1 MAAALFNGIMLK
13 RYAPTHLAVAG
24 TLSASVPPFQVTVS
38 LLQVEGACRSES
50 WAPARCCSGF
60 KLTLP
65 RATGLLQVNKGG
77 KVRGR
82 L

>member
-1 MAAALFNGIMLK
+1 MAAALFNGIMLR

-50 WAPARCCSGF
+50 QAPARCCSGF